1 MRAIVVTKYGDPE
14 VLQLQDVPIPEPEAN
29 QVRVKVVGAG
39 INYADIMQRKGLYI
53 GGPKPPFIAGFEFAG
68 VVDKTGAEVRQWR
81 AGDGV
86 MGFCAGG
93 YSEYVLADA
102 ARLMPKPPQLD
113 FNHAAAI
120 PCQYLTAYHALIT
133 LSQLR
138 AGQTVLIQAAAG
150 GLGTLL
156 VQIARNAGAT
166 VIGTC
171 STDEKCA
178 FLREIGCAHPI
189 NYATSNFR
197 KEVLSITKDAGCDLI
212 IESVGGDVFD
222 ESLRCLK
229 PRGRLVT
236 LGVASGKPRS
246 IQALYLLTHNM
257 TISGLHLFGYADD
270 VDAMANAVRDLYSW
284 LENKKLEIV
293 ANHIFPLE
301 KAAEAHQFISDR
313 KSIGK
318 VVLSVE

>member
-14 VLQLQDVPIPEPEAN
+14 VLQLQDVPIPGPEAN
-29 QVRVKVVGAG
+29 QVRVKVVSAG

-68 VVDKTGAEVRQWR
+68 IVDKTGAEVRQWR
-81 AGDGV
+81 GGEAV
-86 MGFCAGG
+86 MGFCASG

-102 ARLMPKPPQLD
+102 ARVMPKPSQLD
-113 FNHAAAI
+113 FHQAAAI

-178 FLREIGCAHPI
+178 FLREIGCPHPI
-189 NYATSNFR
+189 NYATSSFR
-197 KEVLSITKDAGCDLI
+197 KEVLNITKDVGCDLI

-236 LGVASGKPRS
+236 LGAASGKPRS

-284 LENKKLEIV
+284 LENKKLTIV
-293 ANHIFPLE
+293 VNHIFPLE

-313 KSIGK
+313 KSMGK